1 MVQIENIAFDPP
13 GGEGNEVSSS
23 RPINLSHLDR
33 QTLGDRDLEQEILK
47 MFCHQSAELAEQ
59 LEKSGGEERTR
70 IAHKLKGAARAV
82 GAFQVADAAAEIE
95 ANPKNQDGLK
105 KLLRCIEE
113 AQDFICSICR

>member
-47 MFCHQSAELAEQ
+47 MFCHQVADISEQ
-59 LEKSGGEERTR
+59 LANCEGDERMR
-70 IAHKLKGAARAV
+70 LAHKLKGAARAV

-95 ANPKNQDGLK
+95 ANPKNRDGLK
-105 KLLRCIEE
+105 KLLRHIEE
-113 AQDFICSICR
+113 VRDFICSICR